1 MINEA
6 LDFYDD
12 PNGSVLKSKI
22 PGPESIPD
30 FIKTA
35 ERLTPEEMEKL
46 PDDVFALVAFNGTD
60 KMRKFACV
68 DKGNVALSVIY
79 FMENK
84 DKMPWEAQKTAA
96 ANLEKACGWYD
107 LTPPKELKKLALAGA
122 ILPLAGGAMTV
133 AQGHGSYKRRKAAM
147 QQGMAPSQAMT
158 KVNELYGSHSMPV
171 TRPREKSAA
180 SNEVDRK
187 MAPIYASLPKGHKLN
202 TKAYS
207 AMMKRDMEADPSI
220 KWDYKGIGHMLQNQY
235 GGRQKTASFDPY
247 VDVTGLRPSVPKV
260 KEAGSR
266 FCLNGKYPIDSAEQV
281 EKAASYFASYSDRF
295 HPFERHQYCIKLAA
309 RADEL
314 GMTLSQEI
322 QRYGSTKTAQDAH
335 VGVYRRQRLFREG
348 TGEHSLLEEMKEKC
362 ASIKPEVMAKVLED
376 FDRSTGLDRMWGAE
390 IPDPYLTMFGPEKVA
405 EWSFTHGNDQI
416 NETRLRRCA
425 QECRKE
431 LEDHFGDDLVE
442 EVNWNGCQQFITAL
456 NQLGQGTFRL
466 PSEAEWEYACRAGTG
481 TRFHFGD
488 SGCNSSGCTSCQLDQ
503 YAWWCGNSGR
513 QTHEVGQ
520 LLANAFGLYDMHGN
534 VWEWCQ
540 DYRHTSYDTN
550 GDGVADAPTDGSAWE
565 SPTSS
570 AYLFR
575 FCTIRR
581 ERRKPPAPAER
592 IKISRIRGRANEKEK
607 EKANDQNAVAFPV
620 GGDCSRG
627 H

>member
-46 PDDVFALVAFNGTD
+46 PDDVFALVAFDGTD

-96 ANLEKACGWYD
+96 ANLKTACGWYD
-107 LTPPKELKKLALAGA
+107 LDPPKELKKLALAGA

-147 QQGMAPSQAMT
+147 QQGMSPSRAMT
-158 KVNELYGSHSMPV
+158 KVTELYGSHPMPV
-171 TRPREKSAA
+171 SRPREKNASDPRQLDWENKWEVKRKKALGSMPSDPAA
-180 SNEVDRK
+180 KAAWVEKARAWEKKNPGSDAYLMPGTVDT
-187 MAPIYASLPKGHKLN
+187 PKPGK
-202 TKAYS
+202 TPPWA
-207 AMMKRDMEADPSI
+207 
-220 KWDYKGIGHMLQNQY
+220 
-235 GGRQKTASFDPY
+235 KTASLEPY
-247 VDVTGLRPSVPKV
+247 VDVTGLKPSVPKV

-266 FCLNGKYPIDSAEQV
+266 FCLNGKYPIDTAEQV
-281 EKAASYFASYSDRF
+281 EKAASYFASYADRF
-295 HPFERHQYCIKLAA
+295 HPFDRHQYCVKLAS

-335 VGVYRRQRLFREG
+335 VGVYRRQRMFREG
-348 TGEHSLLEEMKEKC
+348 TGEHGLLEEMKVKC

-376 FDRSTGLDRMWGAE
+376 FDCATGLDKMWGAE
-390 IPDPYLTMFGPEKVA
+390 IPDPYLTMFGPEKIA

-416 NETRLRRCA
+416 NESRLQRCA

-431 LEDHFGDDLVE
+431 LEDHFETDLVE
-442 EVNWNGCQQFITAL
+442 EFRRDPQQIFDS
-456 NQLGQGTFRL
+456 L
-466 PSEAEWEYACRAGTG
+466 P
-481 TRFHFGD
+481 
-488 SGCNSSGCTSCQLDQ
+488 LD
-503 YAWWCGNSGR
+503 
-513 QTHEVGQ
+513 H
-520 LLANAFGLYDMHGN
+520 
-534 VWEWCQ
+534 
-540 DYRHTSYDTN
+540 
-550 GDGVADAPTDGSAWE
+550 
-565 SPTSS
+565 
-570 AYLFR
+570 
-575 FCTIRR
+575 
-581 ERRKPPAPAER
+581 KR
-592 IKISRIRGRANEKEK
+592 IIMRIS
-607 EKANDQNAVAFPV
+607 QAVEE
-620 GGDCSRG
+620 
-627 H
+627 